1 MTPNDDITYDLHL
14 DRTLEAPRALV
25 WEAWTDPAQLAGW
38 WGPEQF
44 TIPRCEADV
53 RPGGQLRIDMQ
64 GPDGTVYPM
73 NGTFAEVVEPERLVL
88 LTAALDD
95 EDYLHWYVGE
105 VLASRPL
112 FETALQGLKVP
123 YWPSQANFVL
133 VGIGPKHREFVTAM
147 RTRSVLVRD
156 RSNDPGCDGCV
167 RITLGTR
174 EQTRQGIAA
183 LEESLTE
190 IGWSR

>member
-73 NGTFAEVVEPERLVL
+73 NGNFAEVVEPERLVL

-95 EDYLHWYVGE
+95 DG
-105 VLASRPL
+105 APM
-112 FETALQGLKVP
+112 FE
-123 YWPSQANFVL
+123 
-133 VGIGPKHREFVTAM
+133 I
-147 RTRSVLVRD
+147 
-156 RSNDPGCDGCV
+156 
-167 RITLGTR
+167 RITVVFTADGGRTHLALDAVVLT
-174 EQTRQGIAA
+174 QGPEAPQYLA
-183 LEESLTE
+183 GMEA
-190 IGWSR
+190 GWSQSLDKLHRDLTGG